1 MTPAEVLKR
10 EQAKAERE
18 KLELALAQQLRAE
31 RIQFETQATFWIG
44 RNWRLD
50 FLIGRASCR
59 VGVEVQGGIWK
70 MGAHSSGAGIS
81 RDCEKSAHAAIVG
94 IRLIPVTAAQIKSG
108 QALGWIKQAM
118 GIV

>member
-10 EQAKAERE
+10 EQA
-18 KLELALAQQLRAE
+18 
-31 RIQFETQATFWIG
+31 IFWMG

-59 VGVEVQGGIWK
+59 
-70 MGAHSSGAGIS
+70 
-81 RDCEKSAHAAIVG
+81 VG

>member
-10 EQAKAERE
+10 EQA
-18 KLELALAQQLRAE
+18 
-31 RIQFETQATFWIG
+31 IFWMG

-59 VGVEVQGGIWK
+59 
-70 MGAHSSGAGIS
+70 
-81 RDCEKSAHAAIVG
+81 VG

-108 QALGWIKQAM
+108 QALAGSSRLWGLFDRLHSLDPALARIA
-118 GIV
+118 GHVDSDYPSNHAYPL